1 MLLIKFSAWILV
13 LVSYFR
19 MAFVGQTLSAKWK
32 ICERQCLPLGSHY
45 TYRIWIAM
53 EMFPPPFP
61 ISLRSG
67 ILHFLS
73 NISNISVIREP
84 CKITT
89 IFIVALLECI
99 RHPRQPNIHPIQF
112 STHTHTQTHTCPT
125 PSFPAFPAAL
135 LARSLRGFVTIENQ
149 SKY

>member
-112 STHTHTQTHTCPT
+112 SNTHTHTDTYLSNTQFSRLSCCVVGTI
-125 PSFPAFPAAL
+125 FA
-135 LARSLRGFVTIENQ
+135 GFCYNWKSI
-149 SKY
+149 